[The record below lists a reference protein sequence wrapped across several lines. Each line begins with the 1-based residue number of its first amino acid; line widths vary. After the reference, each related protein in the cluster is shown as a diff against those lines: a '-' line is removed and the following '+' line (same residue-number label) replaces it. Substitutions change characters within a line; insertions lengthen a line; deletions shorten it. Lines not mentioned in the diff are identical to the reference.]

1 MKEDVEGGGAGERI
15 GGWGEGVVRAWGG
28 KGGRELGSQGGPM

>member
-1 MKEDVEGGGAGERI
+1 VKEDVEGGGAGERI
-15 GGWGEGVVRAWGG
+15 GEWGEGVVREGG